1 MVVKRKRVSVVLA
14 IFIVFCFT
22 SYVFAAY
29 LPHIDGK
36 PDSFE
41 PGNSQ
46 GYFIWQDKE
55 GLHVRTTTF
64 GKKHIFSGVIRTD
77 GKFRDVFG
85 KATMADDSFHVSDNQ
100 DKITFQFTDTG
111 ESSGIDFYFK
121 NGTYLTFSLSMD
133 GDEINSNDIFIG
145 KDGWHPGS
153 YKFTIRHD
161 EPRDWHGDE
170 GTVIVVGDPWFWTD
184 WWPIH
189 YHPDPGPGP
198 HGPGPDPDGPHGHG
212 W

>member
-1 MVVKRKRVSVVLA
+1 MVVKEKRVSMVLA
-14 IFIVFCFT
+14 ILIVFCFT
-22 SYVFAAY
+22 SYAFAAQ
-29 LPHIDGK
+29 LPRLDGK
-36 PDSFE
+36 PAAFE

-77 GKFRDVFG
+77 GKFSDVFG
-85 KATMADDSFHVSDNQ
+85 KSTEADDSFRVSDNQ
-100 DKITFQFTDTG
+100 DKITFQFTDAG
-111 ESSGIDFYFK
+111 EPSGIDFYFK
-121 NGTYLTFSLSMD
+121 DGTYLTFSLSMD
-133 GDEINSNDIFIG
+133 GDEINSDDIFIG

-153 YKFTIRHD
+153 YKFTIRHN
-161 EPRDWHGDE
+161 ELRDRHSDE
-170 GTVIVVGDPWFWTD
+170 GTVIVIGDPWLDWGV

-189 YHPDPGPGP
+189 HHPEFDPGPGP
-198 HGPGPDPDGPHGHG
+198 GGPHGHG